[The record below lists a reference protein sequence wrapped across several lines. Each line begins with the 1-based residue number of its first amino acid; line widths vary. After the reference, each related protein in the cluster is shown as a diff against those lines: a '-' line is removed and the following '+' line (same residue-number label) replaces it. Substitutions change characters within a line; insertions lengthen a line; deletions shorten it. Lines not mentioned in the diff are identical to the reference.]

1 MDTEIQA
8 LPENVDDLQRLLREL
23 IATTAALRSD
33 VATKDGVL
41 EVTLRE
47 LASEREENLR
57 LREQVRLYLQK
68 KFGSSSEKLSKDQL
82 QIFNEAE
89 LLGEPDKPEDEEET
103 SADESSA
110 DNSAT
115 NDPARPR
122 RKKGRRPLPQSLPRR
137 EVIHDLAPEEKICPH
152 DGHELRRI
160 GEEVSEQLEYIPGTV
175 EVIRNIRPKY
185 ACPSCEECVRIG
197 PLPPQPIPKSMA
209 APGLLAQIAVA
220 KYCDALPLYRQSN
233 IFERVG
239 IDLSRTTMAN
249 WMIQLGDLVQPVI
262 NLLRDEL
269 LDGDLVQCDETSC
282 QVLKEP
288 GKAAQTLSYL
298 WVQRGGSGETPI
310 ILFDYDR
317 SRSSEVPK
325 RLLEEFKGFL
335 QTDGY
340 KGYDAVVVESRGL
353 IVRVGCMAHV
363 RRKFD
368 EAIKAQSGGKKSQK
382 EKRGAT
388 KAHQGFAFVQKL
400 YRIETKIRGQS
411 AEVRRSVRQAE
422 AIPILEEM
430 KEWLDETKQQVTT
443 AQSHRNGDQLHPP
456 SMGVAQPVRQR
467 WTSRNR
473 QQRSRERDPSLR
485 SGTEE
490 LVVCRHGARGRGEC
504 QPLQPDRDRQSER
517 TRAVPIPSSSLCR
530 ATESRHGRRDRAT
543 ATDSMEA
550 PGVSLRKRHVVH

>member
-23 IATTAALRSD
+23 LATTTALRCD
-33 VATKDGVL
+33 VATKDGAL
-41 EVTLRE
+41 EATLRE

-89 LLGEPDKPEDEEET
+89 LLAEPDKLEDEEET

-137 EVIHDLAPEEKICPH
+137 DVVHDLAPEEKICPH

-288 GKAAQTLSYL
+288 GKSAQTLSYL
-298 WVQRGGSGETPI
+298 WAQRGGSSETPI

-340 KGYDAVVVESRGL
+340 KGYDAVVAESHGL
-353 IVRVGCMAHV
+353 IIRVGCMAHV

-430 KEWLDETKQQVTT
+430 KEWLDETKQQVPPRSLTGMAISYTLHLWESLKQYVKDGRLEIDNNAVENAIRPFVLGRKNWLFADTVRGAEASANLYSLIET
-443 AQSHRNGDQLHPP
+443 AKANRLEPYRYLRHLFAELPKADTVERIEQLLPT
-456 SMGVAQPVRQR
+456 R
-467 WTSRNR
+467 WKP
-473 QQRSRERDPSLR
+473 QE
-485 SGTEE
+485 
-490 LVVCRHGARGRGEC
+490 
-504 QPLQPDRDRQSER
+504 
-517 TRAVPIPSSSLCR
+517 SSSENG
-530 ATESRHGRRDRAT
+530 T
-543 ATDSMEA
+543 
-550 PGVSLRKRHVVH
+550 